1 MRLGT
6 TEEMRLLVHV
16 VGACVLCAGYA
27 DAFTLKLAASGS
39 TGLRKRLHASTQA
52 RSADI
57 TRRMSTHAN
66 EQTWAAPADVLAR
79 VAAMEAQ
86 EAAGSVTAA
95 QAAPAV
101 HAGAVGSQFAQD
113 EQPIISEIRSSL
125 SSRRAY
131 YVHVHCLWVCAA

>member
-1 MRLGT
+1 
-6 TEEMRLLVHV
+6 MRLLVHV
-16 VGACVLCAGYA
+16 VCACVLCAGYA
-27 DAFTLKLAASGS
+27 DAFTLKFAASGS

-86 EAAGSVTAA
+86 EAAGSVMHVTAA

-125 SSRRAY
+125 TSRRAY

>member
-16 VGACVLCAGYA
+16 VCACVLCASYA
-27 DAFTLKLAASGS
+27 DAFTLATLKFAASGS
-39 TGLRKRLHASTQA
+39 TGLRNRLHASTQA

-57 TRRMSTHAN
+57 TRRMSTH

-101 HAGAVGSQFAQD
+101 HAGAVGSQFALD
-113 EQPIISEIRSSL
+113 EQPSISKIRSSL

-131 YVHVHCLWVCAA
+131 HVHVH

>member
-1 MRLGT
+1 
-6 TEEMRLLVHV
+6 MRLLVHV

-27 DAFTLKLAASGS
+27 DAFTLKFAASGS

-57 TRRMSTHAN
+57 TRLMSTHAN

-101 HAGAVGSQFAQD
+101 HAGAVGSQFAQN